1 MKMDRSCPATTKIN
15 VGKKSVAIGQHVI
28 FIIFIIIIIIVIIII
43 IIIIITIIHFILIWL
58 YSSSNVYKYI
68 CLIYAK

>member
-43 IIIIITIIHFILIWL
+43 IIITIIHFILIWL

>member
-43 IIIIITIIHFILIWL
+43 IIIITIIHFILIWL

>member
-1 MKMDRSCPATTKIN
+1 MGMKLDRSCPATTKIN
-15 VGKKSVAIGQHVI
+15 VAKNSVAIGQHVI

-43 IIIIITIIHFILIWL
+43 IIIHFILIWL
-58 YSSSNVYKYI
+58 YSSSKLYKYI